1 MSDSESDYSD
11 DDAHIGGGDLDET
24 YVPGEASLN
33 VDVGSSLTSA
43 DWADIDNS
51 DLVAKVRGSAGFR
64 IMREIQPWDGALD
77 APPDLI
83 KKQVF
88 EYFYVQRKDSDF
100 YKKLAKECFPTEYE
114 EAGANKSEKKRLSN
128 LWAGPYWTNSR
139 R

>member
-1 MSDSESDYSD
+1 MSATGDTVDYDSGSDYSD
-11 DDAHIGGGDLDET
+11 EDAHIGGGDLAQEEAFIAAQS
-24 YVPGEASLN
+24 GEASLN

-77 APPDLI
+77 APPDLM

-88 EYFYVQRKDSDF
+88 E
-100 YKKLAKECFPTEYE
+100 
-114 EAGANKSEKKRLSN
+114 
-128 LWAGPYWTNSR
+128 
-139 R
+139 

>member
-11 DDAHIGGGDLDET
+11 DDAHIGGGDRDEEET
-24 YVPGEASLN
+24 YGGAGGEATLN

-77 APPDLI
+77 APPDLM
-83 KKQVF
+83 KRHVF
-88 EYFYVQRKDSDF
+88 EYFYTQRKDSDF
-100 YKKLAKECFPTEYE
+100 YKKLAKDCFPERVR
-114 EAGANKSEKKRLSN
+114 KS
-128 LWAGPYWTNSR
+128 GGG
-139 R
+139 

>member
-1 MSDSESDYSD
+1 MDEESLDDRSTIERGEGEVERERGSEAKMSDSESDYSD

-64 IMREIQPWDGALD
+64 IRERFSLG
-77 APPDLI
+77 
-83 KKQVF
+83 
-88 EYFYVQRKDSDF
+88 
-100 YKKLAKECFPTEYE
+100 TE
-114 EAGANKSEKKRLSN
+114 R
-128 LWAGPYWTNSR
+128 WTR
-139 R
+139 RRT